1 MKKIYVIIIS
11 KAETVSLRA
20 AYNAVETAQ
29 SAGCFTITTVNCA
42 AKQRFRLRWSSKRCF
57 DIIYVIIK
65 CNLGV
70 AQVVARYLG
79 VVEAVGSSPVTQTR
93 LSLDAI
99 RVRTLSFYGMF
110 LHSGECLSV
119 KSPKMILKLA

>member
-1 MKKIYVIIIS
+1 MTRQVHYAIIIPADGKS
-11 KAETVSLRA
+11 
-20 AYNAVETAQ
+20 NI
-29 SAGCFTITTVNCA
+29 C
-42 AKQRFRLRWSSKRCF
+42 
-57 DIIYVIIK
+57 
-65 CNLGV
+65 LGV
-70 AQVVARYLG
+70 AQLVARYLG

>member
-1 MKKIYVIIIS
+1 M
-11 KAETVSLRA
+11 SLRA

-57 DIIYVIIK
+57 DVIYVIIK

-79 VVEAVGSSPVTQTR
+79 VVEAVGSSPVTQTM
-93 LSLDAI
+93 
-99 RVRTLSFYGMF
+99 T
-110 LHSGECLSV
+110 SV
-119 KSPKMILKLA
+119 LTVFEML

>member
-1 MKKIYVIIIS
+1 M
-11 KAETVSLRA
+11 SLRA

-57 DIIYVIIK
+57 DVIYVIIK